1 METLCR
7 LSYWGV
13 KPVKRTGGHA
23 MPRLQPRP
31 AGSTI
36 LDFTGAME
44 EAKTSSTSTAQMRW
58 SVADMPD
65 LTGRTAIVTGANSG
79 LGFYTAQALARNG
92 ALVTMAVRDVAKG
105 NAAREVMGPVRG
117 NVDVWRLDLSDLGS
131 VRTFAEQ
138 WSQNHETGLDLL
150 INNAGIMAIPRREST
165 DGHEMQFATNH
176 LGHFALTGLLL
187 PALVAIPHSRVVNV
201 SSGAHRMARRINF
214 DDLMGVR
221 KYSKWGAYGQ
231 SKLANL
237 LFTSELQRRL
247 AANDLTVTCSAAHPG
262 YAATNL
268 QGVGPAMSSA
278 PGASLEGKVT
288 ALANKLIA
296 QSPQMGALPSLFA
309 ATMPG
314 LPGNSYVGPGG
325 FGEMRGHPKLVDR
338 SEAAKDP
345 AQAARLWEVSEDLTG
360 VRFPLD

>member
-13 KPVKRTGGHA
+13 KPVKRTGAGGR
-23 MPRLQPRP
+23 PRLQPRP
-31 AGSTI
+31 AESAPVGLTGDMSPADSGSPSPQQTI
-36 LDFTGAME
+36 T
-44 EAKTSSTSTAQMRW
+44 RW

-65 LTGRTAIVTGANSG
+65 LTGRAAIVTGANSG

-92 ALVTMAVRDVAKG
+92 ASVTMAVRDVARG
-105 NAAREVMGPVRG
+105 NSARELMGPVRG
-117 NVDVWRLDLSDLGS
+117 TVDVWRLDLSDLSS
-131 VRTFAEQ
+131 VRTFAQQ
-138 WSQNHETGLDLL
+138 WSESHDSGLDLL
-150 INNAGIMAIPRREST
+150 INNAGIMAIPRRESV

-187 PALVAIPHSRVVNV
+187 PALIAIPHSRVVNV

-214 DDLMGVR
+214 DDLMGEKR
-221 KYSKWGAYGQ
+221 YSKWGAYGQ

-268 QGVGPAMSSA
+268 QGVGPAMS
-278 PGASLEGKVT
+278 GASLEGKIT
-288 ALANKLIA
+288 AIANKVLA
-296 QSPQMGALPSLFA
+296 QSPQMGALPTLFA

-325 FGEMRGHPKLVDR
+325 FGEMKGHPKLVDR
-338 SEAAKDP
+338 SESAKDP
-345 AQAARLWEVSEDLTG
+345 AQAALLWQVSEDLTTG
-360 VRFPLD
+360 RFPLD